1 MNKEKLI
8 HVLLELQQA
17 SKSINSEQDFLTITQ
32 KYNLTFG
39 GGKNNHIHTDELAII
54 LQEKFEIKVKLDE
67 LNSLIPAICPSLG
80 MTFKPLFLHDDPN
93 HLNPSSYLIILW

>member
-39 GGKNNHIHTDELAII
+39 GEKNNKIHTDELVNI
-54 LQEKFEIKVKLDE
+54 LQEKFEIKTELDE

-80 MTFKPLFLHDDPN
+80 MTFKAIFL
-93 HLNPSSYLIILW
+93 LNDSNRTRPYAYLVNLW

>member
-39 GGKNNHIHTDELAII
+39 G
-54 LQEKFEIKVKLDE
+54 EKITKFIQT
-67 LNSLIPAICPSLG
+67 N
-80 MTFKPLFLHDDPN
+80 
-93 HLNPSSYLIILW
+93 

>member
-39 GGKNNHIHTDELAII
+39 GEKNNKIHTDELVNI
-54 LQEKFEIKVKLDE
+54 LQEKFEIKTDLM
-67 LNSLIPAICPSLG
+67 NS
-80 MTFKPLFLHDDPN
+80 
-93 HLNPSSYLIILW
+93 IL